1 MDITA
6 FKETFNGGTRGNR
19 FRVTG
24 AIGDDPSDTHSF
36 HIRSTFIPA
45 VPQMVLEMNAF
56 GRKLHIPGDRE
67 YGPWQ
72 VTIYDDIEYS
82 SAGNS
87 NTNNPPKNLWSL
99 FSDWQESINSHAVNN
114 TTIPAPYLNY
124 KKDWIVE
131 HLDLNGSSNPLKKF
145 VLKGCWPS
153 RVGDIDFNMTRRNF
167 ITTFSVVMIYDE
179 IRIKDVHTGV

>member
-1 MDITA
+1 MDITQ
-6 FKETFNGGTRGNR
+6 FKDTFNGGTRGNR

-24 AIGDDPSDTHSF
+24 AIGSDSSKTHTF

-72 VTIYDDIEYS
+72 ITLYDDVEYS
-82 SAGNS
+82 QPSGTPS
-87 NTNNPPKNLWSL
+87 STLPPKNLWSL
-99 FSDWQESINSHAVNN
+99 FTDWQNSINLHSNN
-114 TTIPAPYLNY
+114 TTSIPAPYLDY

-131 HLDLNGSSNPLKKF
+131 HLNLNGTDVLKKF

-167 ITTFSVVMIYDE
+167 INTFSVVMIYDE
-179 IRIKDVHTGV
+179 IRIRDVHSNV

>member
-6 FKETFNGGTRGNR
+6 FKTAFSGGTRGNR

-24 AIGDDPSDTHSF
+24 PIGLDGTSVVHPF

-56 GRKLHIPGDRE
+56 GRKLNIPGDRE

-72 VTIYDDIEYS
+72 ITIYDDIEAAS
-82 SAGNS
+82 SSGTHPRA
-87 NTNNPPKNLWSL
+87 LWSL
-99 FSDWQESINSHAVNN
+99 FSEWNNAINAHSTNDTDV
-114 TTIPAPYLNY
+114 PSPYVNY

-131 HLDLNGSSNPLKKF
+131 HLDLNGTDNIPLKKF

-167 ITTFSVVMIYDE
+167 INTFSVVMVYDE
-179 IRIKDVHTGV
+179 IRIKDVHSGV